1 MSYDKPIQIAPVAIV
16 NTAFA
21 IHGELKN
28 AHRFA
33 EQEVSLPIYPFM
45 SDNDVGRRIVAACNS
60 WARSQTSCTP
70 S

>member
-1 MSYDKPIQIAPVAIV
+1 MLYDKPIQIAPVAIV

-45 SDNDVGRRIVAACNS
+45 SDNDVGRRIGS
-60 WARSQTSCTP
+60 RLQ
-70 S
+70 